1 MKDYDSAERWSR
13 QGRALADETNIHVLD
28 ASGSGLAPRARGRRP
43 PCPKA
48 PVLWRSTVWHGLAPA
63 ILPHWIPRLCSLALQ
78 CNIEVSYVRALIR
91 TLGWRPEDA
100 SAQCWPWP
108 IRIYLFGRFE
118 LYVNDERVNCGAR
131 APRKVLSLLKA
142 LTCVVRKMF
151 ATAGLLTHYGLR
163 TKRMPQRRHSTSRCI
178 GCESCLSKVM
188 RLKSKTGRCSSTR
201 RCVRWTRWRSRSV
214 AQLSEPGIN

>member
-1 MKDYDSAERWSR
+1 LARGVVSWIYNEMKDYDSAERWSR

-63 ILPHWIPRLCSLALQ
+63 ILPHRIPRLCSLALQ

-142 LTCVVRKMF
+142 LTCVGAQNVRDRRLIDTLWSEDEADAAKAAF
-151 ATAGLLTHYGLR
+151 NITLHRLRKLLVQSDAIEVKDGTL
-163 TKRMPQRRHSTSRCI
+163 
-178 GCESCLSKVM
+178 
-188 RLKSKTGRCSSTR
+188 
-201 RCVRWTRWRSRSV
+201 
-214 AQLSEPGIN
+214 QLNAEMC

>member
-1 MKDYDSAERWSR
+1 MRRTFTSLTRVEAVSLLAHGEDAHP
-13 QGRALADETNIHVLD
+13 ALKRLF
-28 ASGSGLAPRARGRRP
+28 SGAAQYGTGLP
-43 PCPKA
+43 
-48 PVLWRSTVWHGLAPA
+48 PA

-108 IRIYLFGRFE
+108 IRIYLFGRLE

-142 LTCVVRKMF
+142 LTCVGAQNVRDRRLIDTLWSEDEADAAKAAF
-151 ATAGLLTHYGLR
+151 NITLHRLRKLLVQSDAIEVKDGTL
-163 TKRMPQRRHSTSRCI
+163 
-178 GCESCLSKVM
+178 
-188 RLKSKTGRCSSTR
+188 
-201 RCVRWTRWRSRSV
+201 
-214 AQLSEPGIN
+214 QLNAEMC